1 MRGGILSAWVGIT
14 ITYVVLTLSAFS
26 TTFDV
31 DVVLGASTG
40 LAVAERVDQGPL
52 SRMLSPALGTL
63 GALRFTKRNWG
74 LGATYT
80 QELTV
85 TAARLA
91 QQAGAPI
98 SVSVTLAIPG
108 TVVGTNATGRDNRTL
123 VWSEIP
129 ADAPL
134 WARTRTINWPAV
146 FLAAAAL
153 AATAW
158 AWGR

>member
-1 MRGGILSAWVGIT
+1 MRGGILSAWIGIT
-14 ITYVVLTLSAFS
+14 ITYLVLTLSAFS

-31 DVVLGASTG
+31 DVVPGASAG

-52 SRMLSPALGTL
+52 SRMLSPGLGTL

-74 LGATYT
+74 LFATYT

-98 SVSVTLAIPG
+98 GVSVTLAIPG

-134 WARTRTINWPAV
+134 WARTRITNWPAV

-153 AATAW
+153 AGTAW
-158 AWGR
+158 AWVR